1 MASVECAGGE
11 VKLHEFVSELTA
23 QGRAAS
29 LAHKTALLQARVM
42 AVVIEQAGRPPGARG
57 RPPEEALSAWR
68 CSRCGS
74 ARQCDFNYNGSYQRT
89 VVFADGSAQLRI
101 PRLRCRCG
109 GNVPA
114 DFGAALPAR
123 LRHWYDLVLAVLELV
138 VEGCSLRAVQ
148 RHLQRR
154 AVQVGLSSLA
164 RILGRCAQ
172 VDIGAELSAGLEA
185 ISLDAAFWRVQDG
198 SRAHLYVHEVRRRE
212 QPLVREGR
220 QVAWYRTG
228 KVLAV
233 GLAEE
238 ETQAAWEGV
247 LEQAVASGSPLSG
260 QKLFVASDGNAGL
273 LAAVELQ
280 LPWSIRQRCVW
291 HIGYRTRDKV
301 LVAEHRER
309 LQRDAVWVF
318 GAADLNSARD
328 RLARF
333 MSRWGRLEPE
343 AAESVRRK
351 FKGGVQYLRE
361 LARAVR
367 PRTIAI
373 SERYNQEAKRRLRPG
388 RAFGSERN
396 LQAML
401 RLLALRHN
409 CILDGT
415 DWLQRTAE
423 WLWPMPATAP
433 TTQQQQRP
441 NTPPYTNRGT

>member
-1 MASVECAGGE
+1 MASVECAVGE
-11 VKLHEFVSELTA
+11 VKLHEYVAELMRQA
-23 QGRAAS
+23 RAAS
-29 LAHKTALLQARVM
+29 TARKAELVQARVE
-42 AVVIEQAGRPPGARG
+42 AVVIEQAGRAPGQRL
-57 RPPEEALSAWR
+57 RPAEEGLSAWR

-74 ARQCDFNYNGSYQRT
+74 QRQCDFNYNGSYRRT
-89 VVFADGSAQLRI
+89 VVFADGSAVLRI

-114 DFGAALPAR
+114 DFGVALAPR
-123 LRHWYDLVLAVLELV
+123 QRHWYDLVLEVLGLV
-138 VEGCSLRAVQ
+138 VEGCSLRGVQ
-148 RHLQRR
+148 RHLARR
-154 AVQVGLSSLA
+154 GVQVGLSSLA
-164 RILGRCAQ
+164 RMLGRCAG
-172 VDIGAELSAGLEA
+172 VDIRSELTEGLEA

-198 SRAHLYVHEVRRRE
+198 PRAHLYVHEVRRRD
-212 QPLVREGR
+212 QPLVRGGR
-220 QVAWYRTG
+220 EVAWYRTG
-228 KVLAV
+228 KVLAM

-238 ETQAAWEGV
+238 ESQSAWEAV
-247 LEQAVASGSPLSG
+247 LEQAIASGSPLTSEE
-260 QKLFVASDGNAGL
+260 LFVASDGNAGL
-273 LAAVELQ
+273 LGAVDLQ

-291 HIGYRTRDKV
+291 HIGYRTRERV
-301 LVAEHRER
+301 QRAEHRER

-318 GAADLNSARD
+318 GAEDLGSARQ
-328 RLARF
+328 RLSLF
-333 MSRWGRLEPE
+333 MSRWELLEPE

-351 FKGGVQYLRE
+351 FEGGVQYLRQP
-361 LARAVR
+361 ARLVR

-423 WLWPMPATAP
+423 WLWPMPTTAP

-441 NTPPYTNRGT
+441 NTPPYTNGGT

>member
-1 MASVECAGGE
+1 MASVECAGRQ
-11 VKLHEFVSELTA
+11 VKLHELVAELTA

-29 LAHKTALLQARVM
+29 VAQKARLLQARLVG
-42 AVVIEQAGRPPGARG
+42 VVAEQAGRGPGERG

-74 ARQCDFNYNGSYQRT
+74 QRQCDFNYNGSYQRR
-89 VVFADGSAQLRI
+89 VVFAEGCARLRI

-123 LRHWYDLVLAVLELV
+123 LRHWYDLMLEVLGLL

-148 RHLQRR
+148 RHLTRR
-154 AVQVGLSSLA
+154 RVQVGLSSLA
-164 RILGRCAQ
+164 RVLGRCEQ
-172 VDIGAELSAGLEA
+172 VDISSELAAGLEA
-185 ISLDAAFWRVQDG
+185 ISLDAAFWRVQG
-198 SRAHLYVHEVRRRE
+198 GQRAHLCVHEVRRRE

-233 GLAEE
+233 GVAEE
-238 ETQAAWEGV
+238 ETQSAWEEV
-247 LEQAVASGSPLSG
+247 LEQAIPSGSPPSS
-260 QKLFVASDGNAGL
+260 QELFVASDGNGGL
-273 LAAVELQ
+273 LGAVDLQ

-291 HIGYRTRDKV
+291 HIAYRTRDKV
-301 LVAEHRER
+301 LRAEHRER
-309 LQRDAVWVF
+309 LQRDALWVF
-318 GAADLNSARD
+318 GAGDLSLARD

-333 MSRWGRLEPE
+333 LERWGALEPE

-351 FKGGVQYLRE
+351 FEGGVQYLRE
-361 LARAVR
+361 PVRAVR

-373 SERYNQEAKRRLRPG
+373 NERYNQEAKRRLRPG
-388 RAFGSERN
+388 RSFGSERN

-415 DWLQRTAE
+415 DWLQRAAE

-433 TTQQQQRP
+433 TAQQQQRP
-441 NTPPYTNRGT
+441 PTPPYTNEGT